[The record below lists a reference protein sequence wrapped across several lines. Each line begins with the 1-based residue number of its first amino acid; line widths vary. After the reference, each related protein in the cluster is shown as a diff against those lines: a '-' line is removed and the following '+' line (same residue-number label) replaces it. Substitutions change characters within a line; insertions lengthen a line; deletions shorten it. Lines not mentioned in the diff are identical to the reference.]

1 MRSAVFRLV
10 GNAISELNEELGYQ
24 ELDKIS
30 EDTRLLGGDAGLDS
44 LSLVALIVAI
54 EEDVQEAFG
63 RPVTLADERAMSR
76 KNSPYRSVGALVD
89 FIVELLEGC
98 RA

>member
-1 MRSAVFRLV
+1 MRATVFRLV
-10 GNAISELNEELGYQ
+10 EKAIDELNQ
-24 ELDKIS
+24 ELEYGEFEKIS
-30 EDTRLLGGDAGLDS
+30 EDTRLLGGDTGLDS